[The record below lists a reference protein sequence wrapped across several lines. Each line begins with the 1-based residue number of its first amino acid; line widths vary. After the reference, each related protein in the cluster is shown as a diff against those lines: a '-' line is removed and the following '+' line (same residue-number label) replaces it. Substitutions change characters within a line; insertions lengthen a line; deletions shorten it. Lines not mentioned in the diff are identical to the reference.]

1 MVSAGLEAA
10 ELMIVILI
18 IRSGS
23 QPPGK
28 CHILVIHYFIESFLS
43 TQSGGSSPEI
53 CFSLNV
59 FSKVLIKMVC
69 ALKGENAVYPVEIVL
84 IMV

>member
-1 MVSAGLEAA
+1 MVSAGLGAA